1 MQLYSNISNL
11 SGDQFKT
18 IISYLS
24 GRCEK
29 VSIYFPNDADADLLA
44 FKNKFLQATDIFE
57 GEDEIAGLEPKE
69 GFSMVIAS
77 ISEPVQDLLSE
88 VKSSYHLSFGLIEG
102 DQALLYVDDEGGI
115 VVDSEKSLD
124 LAHFASFTQA

>member
-11 SGDQFKT
+11 SGDQFKG
-18 IISYLS
+18 IIDYLS

-57 GEDEIAGLEPKE
+57 GEDEVAGLEPKE

-77 ISEPVQDLLSE
+77 ISEPVKELLSE
-88 VKSSYHLSFGLIEG
+88 VKSSYHLSFGLIQG
-102 DQALLYVDDEGGI
+102 DQAVLYVGDEGEI
-115 VVDSEKSLD
+115 VVDTEESLD
-124 LAHFASFTQA
+124 LSHFDGFTK

>member
-11 SGDQFKT
+11 SGDQFRT

-44 FKNKFLQATDIFE
+44 FKNKFLQVTDIFE
-57 GEDEIAGLEPKE
+57 GEDEVAGLEPKE

-77 ISEPVQDLLSE
+77 ISSSVQDLLSE
-88 VKSSYHLSFGLIEG
+88 VKSSYHLSFGLIQG
-102 DQALLYVDDEGGI
+102 DQAVLYVGDEGEI
-115 VVDSEKSLD
+115 VVDSDEELD
-124 LAHFASFTQA
+124 STYFDGFTQA